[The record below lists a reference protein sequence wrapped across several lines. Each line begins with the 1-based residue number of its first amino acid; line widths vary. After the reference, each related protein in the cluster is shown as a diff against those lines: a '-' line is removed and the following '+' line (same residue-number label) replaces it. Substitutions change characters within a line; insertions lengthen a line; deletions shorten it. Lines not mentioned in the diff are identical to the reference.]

1 MKKTYLALAV
11 AGAAFVVSP
20 AMAQDYQAEVDLGYI
35 HFDEDQG
42 GSDNAYNI
50 NAKMYFD
57 SVSTANRP
65 LSEAAFLG
73 RNGAVNL
80 GYGYQ
85 NHADTNSVEL
95 GANYWF
101 NDLYVEG
108 GVDYNRFGSDTAY
121 DTSFTNY
128 AVGVGY
134 MVMDG
139 LLVKA
144 NYTYDNLEKKAGSG
158 KASTYGLDTKYVTQL
173 GNNFVNLEAGWEAND
188 KNHTFNVGGDYFFTN
203 AISAGVDVAAISL
216 DSDNKVGGYADKV
229 EYGVNTK
236 YFFTPTMSA
245 QLAYNYNAEHV
256 KKDSAINLGLSA
268 RF

>member
-1 MKKTYLALAV
+1 MEYMEYFMKKTYLALAV
-11 AGAAFVVSP
+11 AGSSFVISP

-50 NAKMYFD
+50 NVKMYFD

-108 GVDYNRFGSDTAY
+108 GVDYNRFGSDSL
-121 DTSFTNY
+121 DNSFTNY
-128 AVGVGY
+128 SVGVGY
-134 MVMDG
+134 MRSEERRV
-139 LLVKA
+139 
-144 NYTYDNLEKKAGSG
+144 G
-158 KASTYGLDTKYVTQL
+158 KECRSRWSPY
-173 GNNFVNLEAGWEAND
+173 
-188 KNHTFNVGGDYFFTN
+188 H
-203 AISAGVDVAAISL
+203 
-216 DSDNKVGGYADKV
+216 
-229 EYGVNTK
+229 
-236 YFFTPTMSA
+236 
-245 QLAYNYNAEHV
+245 
-256 KKDSAINLGLSA
+256 
-268 RF
+268 